1 LGIYLKNSQMKRI
14 SFLIVIFA
22 FIFQAKA
29 EVPDWTV
36 NPNDFSY
43 NMTITGT
50 INIDK
55 LETTDPND
63 MVGVFINGE
72 CRGSAQPEYNEQADR
87 YIFYL
92 MAYSNTVGDTLE
104 FKIYDASGDEV
115 RTVERTAIFEIN
127 GIIGSIDAPFI
138 ISNPTLSSESKILSF
153 NIDEQV
159 TETIINEY
167 DIFLEMPWGYDLTNL
182 VANYVTS
189 ELAKVRLGGPDGVTQ
204 ESNVTANDFTDTLV
218 YWVMSADETDT
229 SWYNVVVRWVN
240 QKPTWI
246 YLSDTIIDET
256 YRKGSFIGYLSSE
269 DLDPQ
274 DIHTYSFVEGEGDI
288 DNYRFLIDGNA
299 LYLNEDVYFQ
309 TDSSFSVRIQTD
321 DGKGGQFERPIT
333 IIVEFISN
341 SVKVRANNIISPNG
355 DGLFD
360 VWTIQNPGL
369 YKDFDFYIYNG
380 IGETIFHSVGYDI
393 PWDGTY
399 NGQELPIGAYYYVI
413 KSPDGQILKGV
424 ISLIK

>member
-1 LGIYLKNSQMKRI
+1 MKKLL
-14 SFLIVIFA
+14 FLIVIFA
-22 FIFQAKA
+22 FIFQIKA
-29 EVPDWTV
+29 AVPDWTV

-50 INIDK
+50 INFDK
-55 LETTDPND
+55 LETTNPND

-72 CRGSAQPEYNEQADR
+72 CRGSAQPVYNEQADR

-92 MAYSNTVGDTLE
+92 MVYSNTVGDTLK
-104 FKIYDASGDEV
+104 FKIYNANTGEIRSSGRIAFFEV
-115 RTVERTAIFEIN
+115 N
-127 GIIGSIDAPFI
+127 GIIGSVDAPFI
-138 ISNPTLSSESKILSF
+138 ISSPLLSNVSKIYSF
-153 NIDEQV
+153 NINEQV
-159 TETIINEY
+159 TETIINGY

-182 VANYVTS
+182 VADYVTS
-189 ELAKVRLGGPDGVTQ
+189 ELAKVRLGGPEGVPQ

-269 DLDPQ
+269 DLDHQ
-274 DIHTYSFVEGEGDI
+274 DIHTYTFVEGEGDT
-288 DNYRFLIDGNA
+288 DNSRFLIDGNA

-321 DGKGGQFERPIT
+321 DGKGGQFERAISIT
-333 IIVEFISN
+333 VEFISN

-369 YKDFDFYIYNG
+369 YKDYDFYIYDSM
-380 IGETIFHSVGYDI
+380 GEIIFQSIGYDV

-399 NGQELPIGAYYYVI
+399 NGQELPIGAYYYII

-424 ISLIK
+424 ISLIR

>member
-1 LGIYLKNSQMKRI
+1 MKKI
-14 SFLIVIFA
+14 VFLIAIFA
-22 FIFQAKA
+22 FTLWVKA
-29 EVPDWTV
+29 AEPDWTV

-55 LETTDPND
+55 VETTDPND

-72 CRGSAQPEYNEQADR
+72 CRGTAKPEYNAQADR

-92 MAYSNTVGDTLE
+92 MVYSNTVGDTLS
-104 FKIYDASGDEV
+104 FKVYDAGSDNV
-115 RTVERTAIFEIN
+115 RSIERIAIFEVN

-138 ISNPTLSSESKILSF
+138 ISNPTLSSESQIISF

-159 TETIINEY
+159 TPTIINDY
-167 DIFLEMPWGYDLTNL
+167 DIFLEMPWGYDLSNL
-182 VANYVTS
+182 VANYTTS
-189 ELAKVRLGGPDGVTQ
+189 ELAKVRLGGPEGITQ
-204 ESNVTANDFTDTLV
+204 ESGITANDFTDTLI

-240 QKPTWI
+240 KKPTWI
-246 YLSDTIIDET
+246 YLSDSIIDET

-269 DLDPQ
+269 DADPQ
-274 DIHTYSFVEGEGDI
+274 DVHLYTFVEGEGDT
-288 DNYRFLIDGNA
+288 DNDRFLIDGNA

-309 TDSSFSVRIQTD
+309 TDSVFSVRIQTD
-321 DGKGGQFERPIT
+321 DGKGGKFQRPIT
-333 IIVEFISN
+333 ITVEFISN

-369 YKDFDFYIYNG
+369 YKDFEFYIYNS
-380 IGETIFHSVGYDI
+380 IGEIIFQSTGYDV

-399 NGQELPIGAYYYVI
+399 NGQELPIGAYYYII